1 MKKCSWRSQLD
12 ILLTDIL
19 TKMPMITTKVQS
31 VSQQETDCCAAAKE
45 GGAPRS
51 WHSLRWRGF

>member
-51 WHSLRWRGF
+51 WHSLR